1 MQMLSCKPTQKYATD
16 LSYKLIK
23 NTMMTRRP
31 GSYQRDQGVWIKAGK
46 SHCWGLKTQFPWQKT
61 PMRLSLPLTHPW
73 CMWLLGWKQK
83 MHPHISNWGRWT
95 LHVLPVAWRMYRAS
109 IKSKDK
115 DKCCFNILIFI
126 WLQGECQNCVIR
138 RAGFN
143 VIIIIATHALILR
156 AGPDRSLKPCDLHPV
171 ASHPVKRNASYFIPK
186 QPAPLFAHPGVSEEI
201 QLGGSQ

>member
-1 MQMLSCKPTQKYATD
+1 MLGTENPISMTKDSNEVESPSHTSLMHVAARVEAKNASSHFELGQMDFTCSA
-16 LSYKLIK
+16 
-23 NTMMTRRP
+23 M
-31 GSYQRDQGVWIKAGK
+31 A
-46 SHCWGLKTQFPWQKT
+46 
-61 PMRLSLPLTHPW
+61 
-73 CMWLLGWKQK
+73 
-83 MHPHISNWGRWT
+83 
-95 LHVLPVAWRMYRAS
+95 VAWRMYRAW

-171 ASHPVKRNASYFIPK
+171 ATHPMKRNASYFIPK
-186 QPAPLFAHPGVSEEI
+186 QQAPLFARTHPGVSEEI